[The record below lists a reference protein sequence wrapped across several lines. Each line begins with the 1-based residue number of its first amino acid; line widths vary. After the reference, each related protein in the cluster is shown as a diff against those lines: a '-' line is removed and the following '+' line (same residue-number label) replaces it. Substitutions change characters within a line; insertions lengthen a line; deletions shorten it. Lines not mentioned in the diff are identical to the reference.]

1 MQFLFN
7 LIEPLQ
13 TWLFQS
19 LVLPLMYVSGLMNYA
34 DDAYDATGIFFLGL
48 AEIGLIYI
56 LLRPLE
62 AWRPIE
68 QWQSRRGVR
77 VDVIYTFLYRSGLLP
92 LLFFIILQ
100 PLLGPLEI
108 YLREAGYLPPNL
120 EELIPWLQQQPLV
133 AFLVYVVVIDFFE
146 YWRHRLQHRWRWW
159 WELHAVHHSQRQLSF
174 WSDDRNHV
182 LDGLIRSLWLVLL
195 AHLIGVPGNQF
206 VFIVLLTRL
215 VESLSHVNARLDFG
229 AVGNRLLV
237 GPHYHRVHHGIG
249 VGHEGPAGGCN
260 FAVLFPLWDILFGT
274 ARFEAS
280 YPPTGIRDQLSG
292 KNYGTGFLDQQIKA
306 LARLKRRVPA
316 PTPSDST

>member
-1 MQFLFN
+1 MDFLFN

-19 LVLPLMYVSGLMNYA
+19 LVLPAMYASDLMNYA
-34 DDAYDATGIFFLGL
+34 DDAYDATGIFVLGL

-62 AWRPIE
+62 IWRPIE

-120 EELIPWLQQQPLV
+120 EELIPWLQQQPLA

-174 WSDDRNHV
+174 WADDRNHV

-195 AHLIGVPGNQF
+195 AHLIGVPSNQF
-206 VFIVLLTRL
+206 VFIVLFTRL

-229 AVGNRLLV
+229 AFGNRLLV
-237 GPHYHRVHHGIG
+237 GPRYHRIHHGIG

-260 FAVLFPLWDILFGT
+260 FAVLLPLWDILFGT
-274 ARFEAS
+274 ARLEAS
-280 YPPTGIRDQLSG
+280 YPPTGIRDQLTG
-292 KNYGTGFLDQQIKA
+292 KNYGAGFLDQQIKA
-306 LARLKRRVPA
+306 LARLRPRAPSPA
-316 PTPSDST
+316 PNDPA